1 MVDTLKT
8 YSTRVSGFL
17 RPRHTVLDGDGK
29 ELGVLEVQRNRLGI
43 IVSALWK
50 PAKGEILELR
60 RDPGLLRAQFACWT
74 EAREWLGSSI
84 RPGVAKRTIEMW
96 TGGKPLRL
104 VPRVEFGRGWRI
116 VGAKSGVVAK
126 IAHGLFGRSAKI
138 ETYRKID
145 FELLLFAYFIGGL
158 ALWESA
164 LPTSVESV
172 DRATPQAPK
181 KAAKGAA

>member
-1 MVDTLKT
+1 MADPLKT
-8 YSTRVSGFL
+8 FTTHASGFL
-17 RPRHTVLDGDGK
+17 RPRHTIKDGEGK

-43 IVSALWK
+43 VVHGTWK
-50 PAKGEILELR
+50 PIKGEVLQLK

-84 RPGVAKRTIEMW
+84 RPGVARRTIEMW

-104 VPRVEFGRGWRI
+104 VPRLEFGRGWRI

-126 IAHGLFGRSAKI
+126 IEHGFLGRSAKI

-145 FELLLFAYFIGGL
+145 FELLVFAYFIGGL

-172 DRATPQAPK
+172 DRGTP
-181 KAAKGAA
+181 AAARG

>member
-1 MVDTLKT
+1 MAKTLKNYT
-8 YSTRVSGFL
+8 TRVSGFL
-17 RPRHTVLDGDGK
+17 RPRHTVVDEDGK

-43 IVSALWK
+43 IVKGTWK
-50 PAKGEILELR
+50 PGKGEILEFR

-84 RPGVAKRTIEMW
+84 HPSVARRTIEMW

-104 VPRVEFGRGWRI
+104 VPRLALGRGWRI
-116 VGAKSGVVAK
+116 VGAKSGLVAE
-126 IAHGLFGRSAKI
+126 IDHGFLGRSAQI
-138 ETYRKID
+138 TTHRKID

-164 LPTSVESV
+164 LPTSLESV
-172 DRATPQAPK
+172 DRGTPATA
-181 KAAKGAA
+181 